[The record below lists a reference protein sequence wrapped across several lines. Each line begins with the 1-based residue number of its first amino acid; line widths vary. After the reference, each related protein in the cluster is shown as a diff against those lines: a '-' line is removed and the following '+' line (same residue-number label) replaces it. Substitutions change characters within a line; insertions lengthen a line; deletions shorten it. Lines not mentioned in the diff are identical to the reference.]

1 MGSFFTKSKLLVIL
15 LLLQFSSIAQDS
27 TYPKPQNPPKL
38 VNDFAEVMSYSETQ
52 WLENKLVQFDKET
65 STQINIIT
73 VNSTN
78 GIDIAD
84 YAIEV
89 GNQWGI
95 GRAKKNNGVIIL
107 AAMNDHKV
115 TIMTGYG
122 LEGALPDVICKQ
134 IIDNEI
140 TPAFKES
147 YFYNGFDRATD
158 AIISATKGEYK
169 AEGRYG
175 KGGWK
180 MPRWLLILSL
190 IIGINGGL
198 IGIYLLFR
206 YLIEKITGKKF
217 KRSTSHYTYSNATKK
232 EEPKASDNSNSGGSS
247 NESFGGYGGGRFGG
261 GGATGSW

>member
-1 MGSFFTKSKLLVIL
+1 MGSFFAKTKLLVIL

-27 TYPKPQNPPKL
+27 TYPKPQSPPKL
-38 VNDFAEVMSYSETQ
+38 VNDFADVMSYSQSQ
-52 WLENKLVQFDKET
+52 WLEDKLVKFDRET
-65 STQINIIT
+65 STQISIIT
-73 VNSTN
+73 VNTTN

-84 YAIEV
+84 YAIEI

-95 GRAKKNNGVIIL
+95 GREKKNNGVIIL

-122 LEGALPDVICKQ
+122 LEGALPDVLCKQ

-147 YFYNGFDRATD
+147 DYYTGFDRAAD

-169 AEGRYG
+169 AGSHYS
-175 KGGWK
+175 KPWK

-190 IIGINGGL
+190 IIGINAVMIGL
-198 IGIYLLFR
+198 PLLIR

-217 KRSTSHYTYSNATKK
+217 KRSTSYYTYSNTTTHEETKS
-232 EEPKASDNSNSGGSS
+232 SDSSSSSGSS
-247 NESFGGYGGGRFGG
+247 IESFDGYGGGRFGG